1 MYATAITEP
10 GSSIADAQALTLG
23 DTAGGIIDPA
33 GDEDYFSL
41 TLDETT
47 YVIIGGASQVIDIS
61 GELLDSNNL
70 RAPVDS
76 IHFGDVFIF
85 QGRLDAGTYYLKVAG
100 QEDTE
105 TGRYTVRAIQ
115 RGQLHLFHQ
124 PLLQHLQ
131 ELRH

>member
-1 MYATAITEP
+1 MYATANTEP
-10 GSSIADAQALTLG
+10 GSTTDDAQALTIG
-23 DTAGGIIDPA
+23 DAAGGIIDPA

-47 YVIIGGASQVIDIS
+47 YVIIGGASQVIDLS

-105 TGRYTVRAIQ
+105 TGRYTVRAVREGSYTYFIN
-115 RGQLHLFHQ
+115 RCSK
-124 PLLQHLQ
+124 HLQ
-131 ELRH
+131 EFRH